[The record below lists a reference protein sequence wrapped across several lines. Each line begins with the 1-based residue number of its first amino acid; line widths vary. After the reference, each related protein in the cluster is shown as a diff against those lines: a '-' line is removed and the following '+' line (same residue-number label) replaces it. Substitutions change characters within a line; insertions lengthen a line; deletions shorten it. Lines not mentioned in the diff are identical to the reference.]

1 MGHKIKQEH
10 NQTKFIH
17 SQWLV
22 NFYSLHYGALKKLMN
37 KYEAYLT
44 RLETTSIGLLFS
56 AWITRSEL
64 VKAAALLKGPY
75 LIMESKY
82 K

>member
-1 MGHKIKQEH
+1 MIIVGI
-10 NQTKFIH
+10 
-17 SQWLV
+17 SWL
-22 NFYSLHYGALKKLMN
+22 
-37 KYEAYLT
+37 KYKEEAYLT

-75 LIMESKY
+75 LIMESKH
-82 K
+82 KKLS